1 MAEKPDELDDTS
13 IESVQSEELRARKE
27 KKNEVRLRDPP
38 ATCSMPTP
46 GMGEPREAEKEAGT
60 LFGNNNGQDVPNLME
75 NIDPHIQEAQRT
87 PGWKYTQVFTHR
99 LITVKLLK
107 EKEKSKTPEK
117 QEEKRD
123 CSRTEA

>member
-38 ATCSMPTP
+38 ATCSTPTP

-75 NIDPHIQEAQRT
+75 NIDPHIQEAQERNQSTRT
-87 PGWKYTQVFTHR
+87 RNQRKIAPR
-99 LITVKLLK
+99 DIIIKLLK
-107 EKEKSKTPEK
+107 IKNRKTL
-117 QEEKRD
+117 
-123 CSRTEA
+123 